1 MHWVNDLVLSLEVNL
16 QVAAPGLEVG
26 YHLHLMGSGFISI
39 TSYWINSI
47 LNYIKLYIVYIY
59 IHITN
64 IYNIYIHIT
73 NLWAIAAI
81 AIPSWYSVR
90 RSCFSRVL
98 NQHAQPRLRTGW
110 RGRCCQQSPA
120 LSAVGRFCSHLLKT
134 RLTGT
139 GCHWLWQPLVFWFK
153 YAQNLS
159 SFLDCCWWYQFFLV
173 RIICLDEFS
182 VFHQLSLVKTFHHW
196 SAIPTSIGRIA
207 GFRYETV
214 VFLVEALMEQ
224 VAAAEMAV
232 TQPSPWDMGRKQPWY
247 TMVTLWL
254 WLTVRHGK
262 SPFFIGKP
270 SISIRAICTMAN
282 C

>member
-1 MHWVNDLVLSLEVNL
+1 MGNSGYCYTQLIFRSQKLLQPCVKSTCAAQTAHRLKRKMLSAKPGSECCRQILQSFVEDKTYRNRLSLIVTAPCFFDSNMHRICPVSSI
-16 QVAAPGLEVG
+16 VAGD
-26 YHLHLMGSGFISI
+26 IS
-39 TSYWINSI
+39 
-47 LNYIKLYIVYIY
+47 
-59 IHITN
+59 
-64 IYNIYIHIT
+64 
-73 NLWAIAAI
+73 
-81 AIPSWYSVR
+81 
-90 RSCFSRVL
+90 
-98 NQHAQPRLRTGW
+98 
-110 RGRCCQQSPA
+110 
-120 LSAVGRFCSHLLKT
+120 
-134 RLTGT
+134 
-139 GCHWLWQPLVFWFK
+139 
-153 YAQNLS
+153 
-159 SFLDCCWWYQFFLV
+159 FFLV

-270 SISIRAICTMAN
+270 SINGPFSMAMLVITRGYIN
-282 C
+282 TSN